1 MKKKQDILDHLK
13 PELTNTPNNDYFEAL
28 ASKIALEHPKSIKK
42 NRIFP
47 KIIGMSLAAA
57 AVLIIAIVL
66 FKDFSQ
72 PTTKLKV
79 DKELFA
85 DINDEEISAY
95 FDAHIDEFSLEDIS
109 YEISDE
115 ELGYEN
121 STIQLDLYFSDI
133 SQEEIIAYIKQ
144 EHLDLDEFADEL
156 LIF

>member
-1 MKKKQDILDHLK
+1 MKKGKDILDHLR
-13 PELTNTPNNDYFEAL
+13 PEKIKTPDNDFFEAL
-28 ASKIALEHPKSIKK
+28 ASKIAVKHPINRNR
-42 NRIFP
+42 NRILP
-47 KIIGMSLAAA
+47 RVIGMSFTAA

-72 PTTKLKV
+72 PVAKTKVEKA
-79 DKELFA
+79 LFT

-95 FDAHIDEFSLEDIS
+95 FDAHIDEFSFEDIS
-109 YEISDE
+109 SEISDE

-121 STIQLDLYFSDI
+121 STRQLDLYFSDI

-144 EHLDLDEFADEL
+144 EHLDLDEFEDEL

>member
-42 NRIFP
+42 NRIFS

-72 PTTKLKV
+72 PTTKPKL

-95 FDAHIDEFSLEDIS
+95 FDSHIDEFSLEDIS

-115 ELGYEN
+115 DLGYKN

-144 EHLDLDEFADEL
+144 EHLDLDEFEDEL

>member
-47 KIIGMSLAAA
+47 KTIGMSLAAA

-85 DINDEEISAY
+85 DIKDEEISAY

-144 EHLDLDEFADEL
+144 EHLDLDEFEDEL